1 MKLYELQ
8 RLSKGE
14 LATQREG
21 TYPQSHSA
29 LKTDLELPPQ
39 FPAFYKNSVLMPMAK
54 PGVLSTNS
62 LPSSMSAYWSCQEVG
77 NLYPLTSWAL
87 GAVCR
92 GLLETH
98 LAPNKRLLVAGV
110 AFPVLYWRTSFV
122 QLLSRHLF
130 CQVSLPTFWQS
141 ALGNL
146 SPRSSL
152 LFLLGWEVDQ
162 TTDFKSRLWH
172 GGHKRDFWMQSCPA
186 EHELGWNHS
195 SYWGSG
201 AGQVGG
207 GVGGVFHF
215 LLLDWLLH
223 R

>member
-14 LATQREG
+14 LAAQREG
-21 TYPQSHSA
+21 IYPQSHSA
-29 LKTDLELPPQ
+29 LETDLELLPQ
-39 FPAFYKNSVLMPMAK
+39 FPVFYKNSVLMPMAK
-54 PGVLSTNS
+54 PSVLSTT

-92 GLLETH
+92 GPPRDPPCSKQEALVVGWHFQRCIEEQVLCNDWVATYSVRCHFLLFGSLPLETCH
-98 LAPNKRLLVAGV
+98 PTAHSCFCLAGRWTGQQTSSPDYDMEAIGGTSECSHVQQSMNLAGTT
-110 AFPVLYWRTSFV
+110 PVIGV
-122 QLLSRHLF
+122 QGR
-130 CQVSLPTFWQS
+130 
-141 ALGNL
+141 G
-146 SPRSSL
+146 RYG
-152 LFLLGWEVDQ
+152 GW
-162 TTDFKSRLWH
+162 
-172 GGHKRDFWMQSCPA
+172 
-186 EHELGWNHS
+186 
-195 SYWGSG
+195 
-201 AGQVGG
+201 